1 MKRKALA
8 TFFIACGCLA
18 MVFGGTNVRAD
29 EEFTIDAATGYSEPH
44 SMDPTLTT
52 GGDQYEIIVHMEE
65 GLMKLHRLLKQLEQI
80 RKKWQQKLFR
90 VRQNLMN
97 MMKIL

>member
-29 EEFTIDAATGYSEPH
+29 EEFTIDAATG
-44 SMDPTLTT
+44 
-52 GGDQYEIIVHMEE
+52 
-65 GLMKLHRLLKQLEQI
+65 
-80 RKKWQQKLFR
+80 
-90 VRQNLMN
+90 
-97 MMKIL
+97 